1 MIYATGTPLTYTA
14 VASTQGQP
22 SDTFTYAWVF
32 DDNTVATGSS
42 YAKTWAT
49 IGNHISNVTATD
61 TVTGGTAT
69 ASKVVTVA
77 GGSASST
84 SLNTG
89 RAKHASI
96 LLNNGKVLI
105 TGGCSVLTSN
115 STLSSCEIYDPVT
128 GLFTPT
134 GSMNTPRMSHKL
146 ALLPNGD
153 VLAVGGCSLYQSII
167 GYYSQNVG
175 ALTSCEIYSVAS
187 GTWTPTGSTATARLL
202 HTLDVLANG
211 NVIVTGGV
219 VYPSLISTTEIFNPS
234 IGTWSAGPSLPYGLA
249 EAASLVE
256 TDGTLWLMGGTSS
269 NGTYNGTGVLNYNG
283 STFTQKATYPFQS
296 QNSTGKSGGAILQLG
311 NSIILVGGHDN
322 GWNYYQ
328 TDIGTYSILNDT
340 WSQND
345 TYGRVLAN
353 SWFSAYPAKSANI
366 ILTPVPGNLI
376 TAYGGSYALSLS
388 NVAKTSIDST
398 ATYLGNGYVLVCGG
412 ADNLSY
418 QTSIKDAYLYFIG
431 A

>member
-42 YAKTWAT
+42 YSKTWAT

-134 GSMNTPRMSHKL
+134 GPMNTPRMSHKL

-153 VLAVGGCSLYQSII
+153 VLAVGGCSLYQSIV
-167 GYYSQNVG
+167 GYYVYDVN
-175 ALTSCEIYSVAS
+175 ALASCEIYSVSS
-187 GTWTPTGSTATARLL
+187 GTWSTCGSMTNARVL
-202 HTLDVLANG
+202 HALESLKDG
-211 NVIVTGGV
+211 SVIVVGGV
-219 VYPSLISTTEIFNPS
+219 SNTSKLSTSEIFNPLL
-234 IGTWSAGPSLPYGLA
+234 GTWSAGPSLPYGLS
-249 EAASLVE
+249 ESASLVA
-256 TDGTLWLMGGTSS
+256 TDGTLWLMGGRS
-269 NGTYNGTGVLNYNG
+269 NTNDGIGVLAYNG
-283 STFTQKATYPFQS
+283 SGFIQKTNYPGFMPG
-296 QNSTGKSGGAILQLG
+296 TGGKSGG
-311 NSIILVGGHDN
+311 SIIQFGDKIVFVGGHDN
-322 GWNYYQ
+322 GWNE
-328 TDIGTYSILNDT
+328 TCSDIGLYSI
-340 WSQND
+340 S
-345 TYGRVLAN
+345 GN
-353 SWFSAYPAKSANI
+353 SWTYDNSYPTMVADVWSHSQSSKSSSE
-366 ILTPVPGNLI
+366 ILIPGPTGLVNS
-376 TAYGGSYALSLS
+376 YGNNTFLQLPS
-388 NVAKTSIDST
+388 VAKTSSNST
-398 ATYLGNGYVLVCGG
+398 ATYLGNGYALVCGG
-412 ADNLSY
+412 ADSMIY
-418 QTSIKDAYLYFIG
+418 QYSIRDAYLYFIG